1 MSWPRALAYVAL
13 AALLAVALWVTTPPA
28 PPPVPSTRAQ
38 PGPDVVGV
46 AVSAGGRR
54 VEAHRVDGRWQ
65 VAPPDADRVTSDLV
79 DALLA
84 AILDAPAEPLGADA
98 AARADFGLDAPSA
111 RVELTRRAGR
121 PVTLLVGRT
130 NPAATGVYGQLE
142 GNPQIVLMGLNVRY
156 YIELMTR

>member
-1 MSWPRALAYVAL
+1 MSWTRASAYVAL
-13 AALLAVALWVTTPPA
+13 ATLLACALWATAPA
-28 PPPVPSTRAQ
+28 PPPPLPAHAESGR
-38 PGPDVVGV
+38 DIVGV

-54 VEAHRVDGRWQ
+54 VEARRVDDRWQ

-84 AILDAPAEPLGADA
+84 AILDAPAEPVGGDA
-98 AARADFGLDAPSA
+98 ATAADFGLAEPAA

-121 PVTLLVGRT
+121 PVTLLVGAT

-156 YIELMTR
+156 YVDLMTR